1 MSLSLVGGTVLTSLD
16 SPRLLRADLVIE
28 DRRIKIVG
36 RAADGGS
43 RRDCSGCLIIPGNI
57 CGHTHLY
64 SALTRGM
71 PYRLEP
77 PANFVQILQR
87 VWWRLDRAL
96 DEASIRAS
104 ALVGGMEALLSGT
117 TTVIDHHASPNAIEG
132 SLDII
137 ADALAEVG
145 LRSVLCYEV
154 TDRDGSARAEAG
166 VQENRRFLR
175 AAHPLARGLVGAH
188 ASFTLSAETLAA
200 CVDAARGFH
209 SGIHIHVAE
218 DAADERDS
226 ERRFGTRVVHR
237 LAEGGALDARA
248 ILAHCV
254 HVDDAEIA
262 AILDAG
268 AIVAHNA
275 RSNMNNAVGHT
286 PVDRF
291 DDYLI
296 LGTDGIGADMFDE
309 SRTAYWRAREDD
321 VYLDMT
327 WPLER
332 LAAAAHRTGSTFGES
347 LLGRIQPG
355 APADLTVLEYIPP
368 TPLTEHN
375 LAGHWLFGLAARH
388 VRDVIVDG
396 QMVVADR
403 RLTRV
408 DQDRIVA
415 EAKTQSEHLW
425 RRLEEIAPHEFQPAG
440 EALQ

>member
-1 MSLSLVGGTVLTSLD
+1 MSLSLVGGTVLTALD
-16 SPRLLRADLVIE
+16 SPRLLRADVVIT
-28 DRRIKIVG
+28 DRRITIVG

-43 RRDCSGCLIIPGNI
+43 RRDCSGCLIIPGNV

-64 SALTRGM
+64 STLARGM

-96 DEASIRAS
+96 DEAAIRAS

-137 ADALAEVG
+137 ADALADLG
-145 LRSVLCYEV
+145 LRSILCYEV

-166 VQENRRFLR
+166 VQENRRFLS

-188 ASFTLSAETLAA
+188 ASFTLSVETLAA
-200 CVDAARGFH
+200 CVDAARGSQ

-218 DAADERDS
+218 DAADERDC
-226 ERRFGTRVVHR
+226 ERRFRTRVVHR
-237 LAEGGALDARA
+237 LAEAGALDARA

-309 SRTAYWRAREDD
+309 SRIAYWRGREDD

-332 LAAAAHRTGSTFGES
+332 LAVAAHLAGSTFGES
-347 LLGRIQPG
+347 LLGRLQPG

-368 TPLTEHN
+368 TPLTEHT
-375 LAGHWLFGLAARH
+375 LAGHWLFGLTTRH

-403 RLTRV
+403 RLVRV

-425 RRLEEIAPHEFQPAG
+425 RRLEEVAPHEFQPAG
-440 EALQ
+440 EALR